1 MSGACF
7 PGARLVAATGSGNYT
22 FSFKL
27 ISIIQGFFL
36 LSCVMMYREVNE
48 FGCKKIQIYILCR
61 SASSKYIECVDETH
75 IDIFSFNIFQR
86 ILHFYNP

>member
-27 ISIIQGFFL
+27 ISIIQEFFL
-36 LSCVMMYREVNE
+36 LSCVMMCREVNE

-61 SASSKYIECVDETH
+61 SASSKYIECVDERH